1 MTLMQQSSPRPRR
14 LRAALI
20 GFGLDNADD
29 QNRLTRGDQ
38 SLIFGGSAETHAE
51 MQETALRMEQRA
63 RPAGAATWATSTPRE
78 LAELAAMIDSPE
90 LREIALRLKAGLE
103 RDGRAFEEL
112 TAEELTA
119 LVGAG
124 RERAGEVAALGPVVL
139 TPSHGR
145 TRRSPGF
152 QQGFR
157 SHRESPRGS
166 NPHPVPSPLNEGD
179 AARPAGA
186 AH

>member
-29 QNRLTRGDQ
+29 HNRLTRGDQ

-51 MQETALRMEQRA
+51 MQETALRMEEQLERWG
-63 RPAGAATWATSTPRE
+63 RQLGDLDPAE

-90 LREIALRLKAGLE
+90 LREIALRLQDGLE
-103 RDGRAFEEL
+103 RQGRAFQEL

-119 LVGAG
+119 LSAPD
-124 RERAGEVAALGPVVL
+124 E
-139 TPSHGR
+139 
-145 TRRSPGF
+145 
-152 QQGFR
+152 
-157 SHRESPRGS
+157 
-166 NPHPVPSPLNEGD
+166 NET
-179 AARPAGA
+179 AK
-186 AH
+186 